1 MSIASRATRLMIA
14 TVAVLVA
21 AFALVLISKPGPA
34 AAHGSVTDPPT
45 RNYGCWERWG
55 SDHLN
60 PQMATLDP
68 MCWQAFQANPQTMW
82 NWNGLFKEN
91 LGGNFQANIPD
102 GQLCSGGRTQ
112 NGLYASL
119 DAVGAWTAKSIP
131 NNFTLTLTDSAKH
144 GADYLL
150 IYITKQGFDP
160 TTQPLT
166 WGSLE
171 LIQRTGAYP
180 TTGLYQAQVNAG
192 NRTGRHV
199 VYTIWQASH
208 LDQPYFLCS
217 DVIFGGGNTVT
228 SQPPVTTRAP
238 VTTRLPGTSQAPV
251 TSRAPVT
258 SSGPVTGGC
267 SATYTKTSE
276 WSNGFGANVTVTAG
290 NAAISGWTVR
300 WTWPNGQT
308 ISQAWNAT
316 VTSSG
321 SAVTATNVSYNG
333 RLSAGQNTT
342 FGFNASYSG
351 TNGTPT
357 LTCSAT

>member
-1 MSIASRATRLMIA
+1 MIA
-14 TVAVLVA
+14 TVAVLIA
-21 AFALVLISKPGPA
+21 AFALVIISKPDSA
-34 AAHGSVTDPPT
+34 SAHGSVTNPPT

-119 DAVGAWTAKSIP
+119 DAVGAWTAKQMP

-166 WGSLE
+166 WGSLD
-171 LIQRTGAYP
+171 LVLRTGSYP
-180 TTGLYQAQVNAG
+180 TTGLYEAQVNAG
-192 NRTGRHV
+192 SRTGRHV

-217 DVIFGGGNTVT
+217 DVIFGGGGTVT
-228 SQPPVTTRAP
+228 SAP
-238 VTTRLPGTSQAPV
+238 VTTRGPVTSAPVTTRGPVTSAPV
-251 TSRAPVT
+251 TSAPVT
-258 SSGPVTGGC
+258 TGGSGTGGC
-267 SATYTKTSE
+267 SATYTKSSD
-276 WSNGFGANVTVTAG
+276 WGNGFGANVTVTAG
-290 NAAISGWTVR
+290 NASINGWTVK

-321 SAVTATNVSYNG
+321 SSVTATNVSYNG
-333 RLSAGQNTT
+333 RLSAGQSTS
-342 FGFNASYSG
+342 FGFNATYSG
-351 TNGTPT
+351 SNGTPT